1 MPVAIFDMDGVLYRG
16 NIVMPHAR
24 ETLGRLRAAGWQVFF
39 ATNNSTSSRADY
51 VAQAD
56 SAVRYARSMPD
67 IVNVTADSLGHRLT
81 LQFRSGWRTM
91 VVPIDDGKRGGE
103 TANLP
108 RR

>member
-1 MPVAIFDMDGVLYRG
+1 M
-16 NIVMPHAR
+16 
-24 ETLGRLRAAGWQVFF
+24 
-39 ATNNSTSSRADY
+39 
-51 VAQAD
+51 
-56 SAVRYARSMPD
+56 RYARSMPD